1 MGTFVEGIDD
11 RTFLI
16 AYVLFLLF
24 ILVVGGFLIS
34 DAYGLIGPVTPWG
47 KRLCRRRDRET
58 KERDKKM
65 QEAWNKNLL
74 LKPSMFRRE
83 STL

>member
-24 ILVVGGFLIS
+24 ILVVGGFFIL

-47 KRLCRRRDRET
+47 KRLCRRRARERE
-58 KERDKKM
+58 ERMKKM
-65 QEAWNKNLL
+65 EGAWMKDLR
-74 LKPSMFRRE
+74 LKPGKFGRFER
-83 STL
+83 